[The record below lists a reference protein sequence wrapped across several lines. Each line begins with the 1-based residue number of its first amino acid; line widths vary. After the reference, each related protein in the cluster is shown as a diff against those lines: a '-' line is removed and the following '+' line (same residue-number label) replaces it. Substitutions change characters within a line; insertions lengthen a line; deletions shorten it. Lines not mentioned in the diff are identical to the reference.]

1 MKSLFVCKCSMEN
14 KVMTPEGLA
23 VNHSLRKVRQNIS
36 LVGSYVSVT
45 NQASVAPSDHHQ
57 RDLSPE

>member
-1 MKSLFVCKCSMEN
+1 
-14 KVMTPEGLA
+14 MTLEGLA

-45 NQASVAPSDHHQ
+45 NQASVAPSDHYQ
-57 RDLSPE
+57 RDLSPEY